1 MKGCVIMATIG
12 FEEELWASADKLRNN
27 MDEDYNF
34 PEESDFCLNFT
45 DIKIKLKKEISKIKK
60 LETSKEVKEI
70 VNNID
75 KILD

>member
-1 MKGCVIMATIG
+1 
-12 FEEELWASADKLRNN
+12 